1 MKNSPDK
8 LIPIEERNWMT
19 PAEAA
24 EKWGVSTTTVYN
36 YIANGEITSRRI
48 YHEENKSKTLIAIP
62 KTETKP
68 FTTWGTKSIRIR
80 REEKLKKVKELKF

>member
-1 MKNSPDK
+1 MKKNPDK

-19 PAEAA
+19 PKEAA
-24 EKWGVSTTTVYN
+24 EKWGISITAIYH
-36 YIANGEITSRRI
+36 YIARGKITSRRI
-48 YHEENKSKTLIAIP
+48 YHDEDRSKTLIAIP
-62 KTETKP
+62 KTEMKP

>member
-1 MKNSPDK
+1 MRNSPDK
-8 LIPIEERNWMT
+8 LIPKEERNWMT

>member
-1 MKNSPDK
+1 MRNNPDK

-36 YIANGEITSRRI
+36 YVANGEITSRRI
-48 YHEENKSKTLIAIP
+48 YHEEDKSKTLIAIP
-62 KTETKP
+62 KTEMKP
-68 FTTWGTKSIRIR
+68 FTTWGTKSIRIK

>member
-36 YIANGEITSRRI
+36 YVANGEITSRRI

-62 KTETKP
+62 KTEAKP
-68 FTTWGTKSIRIR
+68 FTTWGTRSIRIR

>member
-1 MKNSPDK
+1 MRNSPDK

-24 EKWGVSTTTVYN
+24 EKWGVSTTTIYN
-36 YIANGEITSRRI
+36 YVANGEITSRRI
-48 YHEENKSKTLIAIP
+48 YHEEDKSKALIAIP

-68 FTTWGTKSIRIR
+68 FTTWGTKSIRIK

>member
-68 FTTWGTKSIRIR
+68 FTTWGTRTIRIR

>member
-1 MKNSPDK
+1 MRNNPDK

-24 EKWGVSTTTVYN
+24 EKWGISTTTVYN
-36 YIANGEITSRRI
+36 YIANGKITSRRI
-48 YHEENKSKTLIAIP
+48 YHEEDKSKTLIAIP

-68 FTTWGTKSIRIR
+68 FTTWGTKTVRIR

>member
-36 YIANGEITSRRI
+36 YVANGEITSRRI

>member
-1 MKNSPDK
+1 MKKTPDK

-62 KTETKP
+62 KTEAKP
-68 FTTWGTKSIRIR
+68 FTTWGTRSIRIC

>member
-1 MKNSPDK
+1 MRNNPDK

-24 EKWGVSTTTVYN
+24 KKWGVSTTTVYN
-36 YIANGEITSRRI
+36 YVANGEITSRRI
-48 YHEENKSKTLIAIP
+48 YHEGNKSKTLIAIP
-62 KTETKP
+62 KTEAKP

>member
-1 MKNSPDK
+1 MRNNPDK

-48 YHEENKSKTLIAIP
+48 YHEENRSKTLIAIP

-68 FTTWGTKSIRIR
+68 FTTWGTKTVRIR